1 MSPMATKRDYYEILG
16 VARNAAPEDV
26 KRAYRKAAAA
36 NHPDRNPGDQA
47 AVERFKEA
55 AEAFDVLGD
64 ADKRALYDRY
74 GHDAF
79 ARTGGRQPGFND
91 VGDIFSAFGDLFEGF
106 FGPQA
111 GRGGGRRPTRGES
124 LRCAIELELREAAFG
139 CTRSVEVQ
147 RAELCSTCDGSRAKP
162 GSSPEKC
169 SYCAGRGQ
177 VVQAQG
183 FFRIQTTCP
192 ACRGAGEI
200 IRDKCPKCAGS
211 GREEKTVK
219 LEVRVPAGVDNGMQL
234 CLRGEGAPGDFGG
247 PRGDLFCEI
256 HVANHPLFIRQ
267 GHDLVCTVPIS
278 FSQAALGTELAVP
291 LLDGKQQLEIPKGT
305 QPGDIIRLRGKGMP
319 DPHSHRKGDL
329 LVEIHIEVP
338 RKLNERQEELLRELA
353 EVEKKNV
360 SAHQKSFL
368 EKLKDYFASSGE
380 PESEK

>member
-1 MSPMATKRDYYEILG
+1 MATKRDYYEILG
-16 VARNAAPEDV
+16 VARDAAPEDV

-64 ADKRALYDRY
+64 ANKRALYDRY

-79 ARTGGRQPGFND
+79 ARTGGRAPGFND

-111 GRGGGRRPTRGES
+111 GRGGGRRPARGDS
-124 LRCAIELELREAAFG
+124 LRCAISLELREAAFG
-139 CTRSVEVQ
+139 CTKTVEIE
-147 RAELCSTCDGSRAKP
+147 RAELCSTCDGSGAKP
-162 GSSPEKC
+162 GSSAEKC

-177 VVQAQG
+177 VIQAQG

-192 ACRGAGEI
+192 ACRGAGDI

-211 GREEKTVK
+211 GREERTVK
-219 LEVRVPAGVDNGMQL
+219 LEVKVPAGVDNGMQL
-234 CLRGEGAPGDFGG
+234 CLRGEGEPGDYGG
-247 PRGDLFCEI
+247 PRGDLFCDI
-256 HVANHPLFIRQ
+256 HVAEHPLFIRQ
-267 GHDLVCTVPIS
+267 GHDLVCTVPVS
-278 FSQAALGTELAVP
+278 FSQSALGTEMDVP
-291 LLDGKQQLEIPKGT
+291 LLDGKHRLEIPAGT

-319 DPHSHRKGDL
+319 DPHSRRKGDL
-329 LVEIHIEVP
+329 LVEIHVEVP
-338 RKLNERQEELLRELA
+338 RKLSERQEELLRELA

-368 EKLKDYFASSGE
+368 EKLKEYFASSGE

>member
-1 MSPMATKRDYYEILG
+1 MATKRDYYEILG
-16 VARNAAPEDV
+16 VARDAAPEDV

-64 ADKRALYDRY
+64 ADKRALYDRF

-79 ARTGGRQPGFND
+79 ARAGGRQPGFTD
-91 VGDIFSAFGDLFEGF
+91 VSDIFSAFGDLFEGF
-106 FGPQA
+106 FGAQA
-111 GRGGGRRPTRGES
+111 GRAGGRRPTRGDS
-124 LRCAIELELREAAFG
+124 LRCMINLELREAAFG
-139 CTRSVEVQ
+139 CTRAVEIQ
-147 RAELCSTCDGSRAKP
+147 RAELCSTCDGSGAKP
-162 GSSPEKC
+162 GSSAEKC

-200 IRDKCPKCAGS
+200 IRDKCPRCAGS
-211 GREEKTVK
+211 GREEKNVK
-219 LEVRVPAGVDNGMQL
+219 LEVKVPAGVDNGMQL
-234 CLRGEGAPGDFGG
+234 CLRGEGEPGDYGG
-247 PRGDLFCEI
+247 PRGDLFCDI
-256 HVANHPLFIRQ
+256 RVAEHPLFIRQ
-267 GHDLVCTVPIS
+267 GHDLVCAVPVS
-278 FSQAALGTELAVP
+278 FSQAALGTALDVP
-291 LLDGKQQLEIPKGT
+291 LLDGKHLLEIPAGT

-319 DPHSHRKGDL
+319 DPHSRRKGDL
-329 LVEIHIEVP
+329 LVEIHVEVP
-338 RKLNERQEELLRELA
+338 RKLSERQEELLRELA

-360 SAHQKSFL
+360 SAHQRSFL